1 MRRTGVHVSFTA
13 TRVLAGGL
21 VPEGSHRAVTRGGV
35 ADVPNACAS
44 LYPLTAILPFHTWP
58 STSGL
63 LPANRGECAATSC
76 LVPGP
81 VARAHGG
88 SGGHDDR
95 ATAVPTGRQCSS
107 GCFGVLPR
115 HLTAAAGPAHLD
127 PPVHRPVLPFG
138 DSHVPS
144 TLGCRP
150 TRGPCPAA
158 APPETRETTVLEPQ
172 SRLAAAQSSRR
183 AATSSTG

>member
-1 MRRTGVHVSFTA
+1 MSRSLRPGCW
-13 TRVLAGGL
+13 
-21 VPEGSHRAVTRGGV
+21 RAALTRGVTTPSCHLRRRGRRPQRLCV
-35 ADVPNACAS
+35 ALPAHCDP
-44 LYPLTAILPFHTWP
+44 PFHTWP

-76 LVPGP
+76 PVPGP

-95 ATAVPTGRQCSS
+95 GTAVPTGRQCSS

-138 DSHVPS
+138 DSHVPP

-158 APPETRETTVLEPQ
+158 APPETRETTVLAPQ
-172 SRLAAAQSSRR
+172 LRLAAAQSSRR